1 MVRIETSTLT
11 VQIRAEMSKR
21 KITGDEYNSSLCA
34 TEIKKSSNDAA
45 ATRMS
50 INSRYYENNFRK
62 TLSHS
67 YRNRQSFVD
76 DITGATLYNQ
86 PFQCCCLPNFLSD
99 TKAVHSLRNQLRKV
113 KFFKKSND
121 LYSLNQ
127 SADLKGSPLPAIQS
141 FRELLLDDVLPWLRD
156 LTEIPLDDTL
166 DITCSKYEY
175 GDVLLCHDDE
185 LERRRIAFIYYL
197 VPEWS
202 SEDGGTLDLFS
213 IDDNGDPDTVVKSL
227 VPQWNNFVFFEV
239 NTISFHQVSEVI
251 SKSKKRLS
259 INGWFHGPNID
270 RPKLHKIPI
279 PLISETETLTSLS
292 DWINPVYLNIETQL
306 QIRKQFEENSEI
318 QLIDFLLNDK
328 FNAVCFELRNHANS
342 AWSRIGPANK
352 CSTDISKISS
362 LPVSARDCFDLFN
375 SIKFYTFIATLTGLN
390 IGGCKPLFSTETD
403 ESDSDTLQT
412 DTSSNYSED
421 PDVLNNYNV
430 EIDKG
435 SGQLMFQ
442 EAPCTS
448 NDLLSL
454 PLDCK
459 QMADTIDPDN
469 SDSIHTRQCCC
480 GNFRRWKHKYY
491 TLIRDSDPEMTE
503 FGLDTVIFFCSA
515 SWKPECGGSTAYIA
529 KGEDDELLTI
539 QPTDNTL
546 SIVYRDTETIKFVKY
561 INHRLLALNPDS
573 KCPHFYDLAMTYYE

>member
-1 MVRIETSTLT
+1 
-11 VQIRAEMSKR
+11 
-21 KITGDEYNSSLCA
+21 
-34 TEIKKSSNDAA
+34 
-45 ATRMS
+45 
-50 INSRYYENNFRK
+50 
-62 TLSHS
+62 
-67 YRNRQSFVD
+67 
-76 DITGATLYNQ
+76 
-86 PFQCCCLPNFLSD
+86 FLSD

-352 CSTDISKISS
+352 CTDISKISS

-421 PDVLNNYNV
+421 PDVCN
-430 EIDKG
+430 I
-435 SGQLMFQ
+435 
-442 EAPCTS
+442 
-448 NDLLSL
+448 
-454 PLDCK
+454 
-459 QMADTIDPDN
+459 
-469 SDSIHTRQCCC
+469 QCCC